1 MSTLDIAL
9 SQSVIESGVLPD
21 NENPRDLAIEEAPVS
36 QAPIEEDDS
45 ATWGFV
51 KQGRRFR
58 ASLSISNLTWA
69 IAVYAPEFGIVPDR
83 GMQFIEM
90 LKGVAAALGE
100 DASPDELYVVMR
112 DLLAQRNEP
121 EERPLHDAYYDLWA
135 YQAEGGYIFDHGVT
149 HV

>member
-21 NENPRDLAIEEAPVS
+21 NESRHDIAIEEAPVS
-36 QAPIEEDDS
+36 QAPIEEPE
-45 ATWGFV
+45 ANWGFV
-51 KQGRRFR
+51 KRDRRFR
-58 ASLSISNLTWA
+58 ASLSLSNLTWA
-69 IAVYAPEFGIVPDR
+69 VAIYAPEFGIQPNR

-135 YQAEGGYIFDHGVT
+135 YQAQGGYIFDHGVT